1 MSTESVFRL
10 DGRVA
15 LITGAGSPSGIG
27 FTTARFL
34 GRMGATVFLT
44 GASDRVADRE
54 AELRADGITAFSSAA
69 DLTVDAEVD
78 GLIERVVAAA
88 GRIDILVNNAGMTS
102 VAKPME
108 ASGET
113 GSVADMT
120 RAEWDASLTRNLT
133 TAFLVSKAA
142 LPALRASGH
151 GRIISVASVTGP
163 VMAMVND
170 ASYAASK
177 AGMVGLMRS
186 LAIDEAAAGITA
198 NTVAPGWIATGS
210 QTPHEA
216 RQGHTVPV
224 GRSAIPE
231 EVAACIGFLASTE
244 AAYVT
249 GQVLVVDGGNSIAEE
264 RA

>member
-1 MSTESVFRL
+1 MATDSVFRL
-10 DGRVA
+10 DDRVA
-15 LITGAGSPSGIG
+15 LITGAGSPTGIG

-54 AELRADGITAFSSAA
+54 AELRADGITAFSFAA

-78 GLIERVVAAA
+78 GLVERVVAVA
-88 GRIDILVNNAGMTS
+88 GRIDIVVNNAGMTS

-151 GRIISVASVTGP
+151 GRVISVASVTGP
-163 VMAMVND
+163 LMAMAND

-216 RQGHTVPV
+216 RQVHTVPV
-224 GRSAIPE
+224 ITDCP
-231 EVAACIGFLASTE
+231 
-244 AAYVT
+244 
-249 GQVLVVDGGNSIAEE
+249 
-264 RA
+264 